1 MKNLKYSEHDK
12 NGIYESRIETK
23 LTLRK
28 IKVTETLSKMRMNS
42 SMFFENDNKFYE
54 STFFINTDK
63 LELKSDILNKI
74 FAQDDFIGFYEF
86 YSELLKSNDL
96 NKSKYAV
103 AIFRNLIIGLDD
115 KIPKELF
122 SIEFLSSLYL
132 LLNTYKNDFDLAV
145 SQYYYYF

>member
-1 MKNLKYSEHDK
+1 
-12 NGIYESRIETK
+12 
-23 LTLRK
+23 
-28 IKVTETLSKMRMNS
+28 MNS